1 MKGFELGRLCGGG
14 DLGFGEREL
23 ERRGGGE
30 RALLASGVVS
40 WYGAKSMVARCYGM
54 GVIGRCEGCCY
65 SRQQIEQLEVVGN
78 ASCGLIAHRNLI

>member
-1 MKGFELGRLCGGG
+1 MKGFELGRFCGGG

-40 WYGAKSMVARCYGM
+40 WYGAKSILARWSDIGL
-54 GVIGRCEGCCY
+54 IGRYEDCVVVL
-65 SRQQIEQLEVVGN
+65 LE
-78 ASCGLIAHRNLI
+78 AADRAA